1 MQKNIFKIIA
11 SAILISILFTSCN
24 KDLNRVPTNSLTADD
39 VYSTPA
45 GYKQSFVKL
54 YAAFGLTGNQGPAGD
69 GDIQGIDEGFSD
81 FLRLYFQ
88 AEELCT
94 DEAVIAW
101 GDVGI
106 QDFHNMN
113 WSSSNPFL
121 QGLYYR
127 CYYQITLCN
136 DFIRQSTD
144 DKISG
149 RGITGADADA
159 IKKYRTEARF
169 LRAYQYSIVMD
180 LFGSGPFATE
190 NDVLG
195 SFLPKQASRTDLFN
209 YVTSELKT
217 IDPDLAD
224 PKTNEYGR
232 ADKAAAWALLART
245 YLNAEV
251 YTGTPKYDSALI
263 YSEKVINAGYS
274 LIPDY
279 RQLMLA
285 DNNSNT
291 DEFIM
296 TINYD
301 GIHSQSYGGTTY
313 LTHAENGGSMPGF
326 TTGVSGGWG
335 GLRTTKNLVNVFPD
349 VTGATDQRAEFY
361 TAGQNLDIADQ
372 TQFPDGYAV
381 IKYRNL
387 NKDGSHG
394 SSLDFADVD
403 FPLFRLAEMYLIY
416 DEAYLRNGGG
426 DDVTALSYFNKIR
439 TRAYG
444 GSTDGNVSSINLDL
458 ILDERE
464 RELYWEA
471 VRRTDLIRYGKFTS
485 DSYLWPWK
493 GGVAG
498 GKGVESF
505 RNIYPIPASDV
516 SANTN
521 LTQNPGY

>member
-1 MQKNIFKIIA
+1 MKQNISLLII
-11 SAILISILFTSCN
+11 SAILLGGTITSCN
-24 KDLNRVPTNSLTADD
+24 KDLNRFPNDQITANE
-39 VYSTPA
+39 VYSTPT
-45 GYKQSFVKL
+45 GYKQAFVKL

-81 FLRLYFQ
+81 FLRLWFQ
-88 AEELCT
+88 AEELPT

-136 DFIRQSTD
+136 DFIRQSSD
-144 DKISG
+144 AAIAA
-149 RGITGADADA
+149 RGITGNDADE

-169 LRAYQYSIVMD
+169 LRAFQYSVVMD
-180 LFGSGPFATE
+180 LFGTGPFATE
-190 NDVLG
+190 NDILG

-209 YVTSELKT
+209 YVTSELLSM
-217 IDPDLAD
+217 DPDLAA
-224 PKTNEYGR
+224 PRTNEYGR
-232 ADKAAAWALLART
+232 ADRAADWALLARV
-245 YLNAEV
+245 YLNSEV
-251 YTGTPKYDSALI
+251 YTGVKKYDSAMM
-263 YSEKVINAGYS
+263 YAQKVINAGYS

-285 DNNSNT
+285 DNNLNT

-313 LTHAENGGSMPGF
+313 LTHAETGGSMPG
-326 TTGVSGGWG
+326 TVTGVAGGWA
-335 GLRTTKNLVNVFPD
+335 GLRTTKMLPD
-349 VTGATDQRAEFY
+349 LFTDPNDQRAEFY
-361 TAGQNLDIADQ
+361 TSGQSIDIADQ

-387 NKDGSHG
+387 TRNGDPGSNLNF
-394 SSLDFADVD
+394 SDVD

-416 DEAYLRNGGG
+416 DEAFLRNGGSNT
-426 DDVTALSYFNKIR
+426 DATAVGYFNLLR

-444 GSTDGNVSSINLDL
+444 GSTAGNVSSIDLDL
-458 ILDERE
+458 ILDERS
-464 RELYWEA
+464 RELYWEGL
-471 VRRTDLIRYGKFTS
+471 RRTDLIRYGRFTTNA
-485 DSYLWPWK
+485 YLWPWK

-498 GKGVESF
+498 GRAVEDF
-505 RNIYPIPASDV
+505 RNLYPIPASDV

>member
-1 MQKNIFKIIA
+1 MLLGMTFI
-11 SAILISILFTSCN
+11 SCN
-24 KDLNRVPTNSLTADD
+24 KDLNRLPTNAITADS

-45 GYKQSFVKL
+45 GYKQAFVKL

-69 GDIQGIDEGFSD
+69 GDVQGIDEGFSD

-88 AEELCT
+88 AQELCT
-94 DEAVIAW
+94 DEAVISW

-136 DFIRQSTD
+136 DFIRQSSD
-144 DKISG
+144 AAVSG
-149 RGITGADADA
+149 RGITGTDADA

-195 SFLPKQASRTDLFN
+195 SFLPKQASRTDIFN
-209 YVTSELKT
+209 YVTSELKDM
-217 IDPDLAD
+217 DPDLAD

-232 ADKAAAWALLART
+232 ADKAAEWALLAGT

-251 YTGTPKYDSALI
+251 YTGTAKYDSALM
-263 YSEKVINAGYS
+263 YSQKVINAGYS

-285 DNNSNT
+285 DNNLNT
-291 DEFIM
+291 NEFIL

-301 GIHSQSYGGTTY
+301 GTRSQSYGGTTY
-313 LTHAENGGSMPGF
+313 LTHAENGGSMAGLV
-326 TTGVSGGWG
+326 TGVGGGWA
-335 GLRTTKNLVNVFPD
+335 GLRTTKALPNLFTDPN
-349 VTGATDQRAEFY
+349 DQRAQFY
-361 TAGQNLDIADQ
+361 TSGQSLDIADQ

-387 NKDGSHG
+387 NRDGSHG
-394 SSLDFADVD
+394 SSLDYADVD
-403 FPLFRLAEMYLIY
+403 FPIFRLAEMYLVY
-416 DEAYLRNGGG
+416 DEAFLRGGGG
-426 DDVTALSYFNKIR
+426 DNATALSYFNNLR

-444 GSTDGNVSSINLDL
+444 GSNAGNVSSIDLNL
-458 ILDERE
+458 ILDERG
-464 RELYWEA
+464 RELYWEGF
-471 VRRTDLIRYGKFTS
+471 RRTDLIRYGKFTTGT
-485 DSYLWPWK
+485 YLWPWK

-498 GKGVESF
+498 GRAVENF

>member
-1 MQKNIFKIIA
+1 MKQNIFLGIL
-11 SAILISILFTSCN
+11 SAALVSGLFISCN
-24 KDLNRVPTNSLTADD
+24 KDLNRLPTNAITADS
-39 VYSTPA
+39 VYSTPN
-45 GYKQSFVKL
+45 GYKQAFVKL

-69 GDIQGIDEGFSD
+69 GDVQGIDEGFSD

-88 AEELCT
+88 AQELCT

-136 DFIRQSTD
+136 DFIRQSSD
-144 DKISG
+144 AAVAG
-149 RGITGADADA
+149 RGITGAEATE

-180 LFGSGPFATE
+180 LFGTGPFATE
-190 NDVLG
+190 TDVLG

-209 YVTSELKT
+209 YVTSELLS
-217 IDPDLAD
+217 IEPDLAA
-224 PKTNEYGR
+224 PRTNEYGR
-232 ADKAAAWALLART
+232 ADQGAEWALLART

-251 YTGTPKYDSALI
+251 YTGVKKYDSAII
-263 YSEKVINAGYS
+263 YAQKVINAGYS

-285 DNNSNT
+285 DDNLNT
-291 DEFIM
+291 NEFIM

-301 GIHSQSYGGTTY
+301 GINSQSYGGTTY
-313 LTHAENGGSMPGF
+313 LTHAETGGSMPG
-326 TTGVSGGWG
+326 TVTGVAGGWG
-335 GLRTTKNLVNVFPD
+335 GLRTTKALPD
-349 VTGATDQRAEFY
+349 LFTDPNDQRAQFY
-361 TAGQNLDIADQ
+361 TSGQSLEIADQ

-387 NKDGSHG
+387 KRDGTPG
-394 SSLDFADVD
+394 NNLNFADVD
-403 FPLFRLAEMYLIY
+403 FPIFRLGEMYLIY
-416 DEAYLRNGGG
+416 DEALLRNGGAS
-426 DDVTALSYFNKIR
+426 DDATAVGYFNLIR
-439 TRAYG
+439 TRAHA
-444 GSTDGNVSSINLDL
+444 GSTSGNVSSINLDL
-458 ILDERE
+458 ILDERS

-471 VRRTDLIRYGKFTS
+471 LRRTDLIRYGKFTTG
-485 DSYLWPWK
+485 SYLWPWK

-498 GKGVESF
+498 GRAVEDF

-521 LTQNPGY
+521 LIQNPGY